1 MKNKRPRQRRV
12 SLKTGFAGLIFFV
25 SFTCYFHS
33 PSNAGPLEDPPL
45 AGSFAGTS
53 AKDILSATGIKGGL
67 VVHLGCGDGKLTA
80 ALHVNDSYLVHGLD
94 KDAKSIKKARDYI
107 SKPANGG
114 SPRNPASLDL
124 YGKVSVEQWSGN
136 VLPYSDNVVNLLVA
150 EDLGDVSMD
159 EVLRVL
165 CPNGA
170 AYLKYGRKWKKII
183 KPWPCDIDEWTH
195 FLHDADNNAVAKDTR
210 IATPKHLQWE
220 AEPKRTRDHDAQA
233 SISAMTSSNGRVFY
247 ILDEGL
253 TSLIHHPAKWN
264 LIARDAFNGKLLW
277 KRNIDSWITHLH
289 YFRSGPAQLP
299 RRLVSIGNR
308 VYVTPGFT
316 APVMALDA
324 ATGKTVLTYK
334 GSEKAEEFICHD
346 EVLLVVVGDP
356 QVWNRYAPRIDNYW
370 EFYDERGP
378 RPGKRIIA
386 YQADT
391 GKELWRIK
399 GDNLARL
406 APLSLTS
413 GNKKAFYLD
422 NEKLYCVELQ
432 SGKEL
437 WNVPFGTRGLFLRNY
452 APTVV
457 QYKDTVVCLSL
468 DRLAVFSIKNGN
480 KLWENKGYAG
490 FASPGDLFVIND
502 VVWTFP
508 TTVAVHLPR
517 DRVPGK
523 GTEFLAFD
531 LYTGEVKKRLN
542 KKEVWPGG
550 HHHRCYRNK
559 ATERYF
565 ISSRRG
571 LEFVDLEGDDNTIN
585 WWVRGVCQYGVM
597 PCNGLIYVPPHPC
610 QCFND
615 IKFDGF
621 HALAAQRV
629 KTESENQERLVK
641 GKAYGQISL
650 DTKHRTLN
658 TTRLSSPKSA
668 GQESTNPVWAPPV
681 PNSDPQEWPTYRH
694 DITRS
699 GCASTK
705 VPVKLKMKWQ
715 ADIGGKLSS
724 VVVAQNKLF
733 ASAVDKQIV
742 YCLDAA
748 NGKELW
754 KFIAAGRI
762 DSPPTIYGR
771 MAIFGCRNGYVYALR
786 VSDGE
791 LIWRFRGAP
800 LDRRTV
806 VRDRLESVWP
816 IHGSVLVVN
825 GTVYFSAGHTSY
837 LDGGIRLY
845 GLDAQSGQVRYST
858 TLSSHGASR
867 DGALPDVLI
876 SDGQNIM
883 MRQKRYDLSLEPS
896 KGPKTATIIANTG
909 LLEDCW
915 GHRWN
920 WILGTPDTFGKLLVF
935 DDKMAYGVQTYY
947 TFLKYDK
954 SMQPSTHTG
963 HLHQKYARYTPGQF
977 PIGTRLFARENK
989 KEKNLELIKKL
1000 RRTHTLE
1007 GNSHKWNRKM
1017 LVQFR
1022 AMVLADN
1029 VLFGAGWKDSVKIF
1043 EKNPYSENESVLT
1056 VMSIADGET
1065 LKEYPLKAEPVFDGM
1080 AAAYG
1085 KLYLSLK
1092 NGTII
1097 CLDGKL
1103 SNTRWIGATI
1113 P

>member
-1 MKNKRPRQRRV
+1 MFSVANAQPRR
-12 SLKTGFAGLIFFV
+12 FV
-25 SFTCYFHS
+25 SIS
-33 PSNAGPLEDPPL
+33 ASSAEPQNPSSGAHKRKAKQILDAG
-45 AGSFAGTS
+45 GV
-53 AKDILSATGIKGGL
+53 KGGL
-67 VVHLGCGDGKLTA
+67 VVHIGCEDGKLTA
-80 ALHVNDSYLVHGLD
+80 ALCASDSYLVHGLD
-94 KDAKSIKKARDYI
+94 KDATNVRKARNYI
-107 SKPANGG
+107 E
-114 SPRNPASLDL
+114 SLGL
-124 YGKVSVEQWSGN
+124 YGNVSVELWKGKR
-136 VLPYSDNVVNLLVA
+136 LPYIDNLVNLLVS
-150 EDLGDVSMD
+150 EQPI
-159 EVLRVL
+159 EVPMSEVMRVL
-165 CPNGA
+165 APNGV
-170 AYLKYGRKWKKII
+170 AYIKRGKTWKKKV
-183 KPWPCDIDEWTH
+183 KPWPDEIDEWTH
-195 FLHDADNNAVAKDTR
+195 FLHGADNNAVAKDAR

-233 SISAMTSSNGRVFY
+233 SISAMTSSSGRVFY

-253 TSLIHHPAKWN
+253 TSLIHHPAKWK

-277 KRNIDSWITHLH
+277 KRNVDSWITHLH

-299 RRLVSIGNR
+299 RRLVSIGDR
-308 VYVTPGFT
+308 VYVTLGFT

-324 ATGKTVLTYK
+324 ATGKTILAYK

-356 QVWNRYAPRIDNYW
+356 QVWNRYAPKIDNYW
-370 EFYDERGP
+370 EFYDENPDVSGQA
-378 RPGKRIIA
+378 GKHIIA
-386 YQADT
+386 YNADT
-391 GKELWRIK
+391 GKKLWNIT

-508 TTVAVHLPR
+508 GTQAIRVKP
-517 DRVPGK
+517 DDVPGK
-523 GTEFLAFD
+523 GKEFLGFD
-531 LYTGEVKKRLN
+531 LYSGKIKKSLVKSQ
-542 KKEVWPGG
+542 VWPGG

-559 ATERYF
+559 ATERYL

-585 WWVRGVCQYGVM
+585 WWVRGVCQYGFM
-597 PCNGLIYVPPHPC
+597 PCNGLIYAPPHPC

-621 HALAAQRV
+621 HALAAQKV
-629 KTESENQERLVK
+629 KTESEGGVRLVK

-650 DTKHRTLN
+650 DTEHRILN
-658 TTRLSSPKSA
+658 TARLSSPKSA
-668 GQESTNPVWAPPV
+668 GPESGNLLWAPPV
-681 PNSDPQEWPTYRH
+681 PNTNPQEWPTYRH

-699 GCASTK
+699 GCTSTK
-705 VPVKLKMKWQ
+705 VPVDIKKKWQ

-733 ASAVDKQIV
+733 ASAVDKQTI

-754 KFIAAGRI
+754 KFVAEGRV
-762 DSPPTIYGR
+762 DSPPTIYGE
-771 MAIFGCRNGYVYALR
+771 MAIFGCRNGYVYTLR
-786 VSDGE
+786 ASDGQ
-791 LIWRFRGAP
+791 LVWRFRAAP
-800 LDRRTV
+800 MDRRTV
-806 VRDRLESVWP
+806 VIDRLESIWP
-816 IHGSVLVVN
+816 IHGSILVVN
-825 GTVYFSAGHTSY
+825 GTVYFCAGHSSY
-837 LDGGIRLY
+837 LDGGLRLY
-845 GLDAQSGQVRYST
+845 GLDAKSGQVRYST
-858 TLSSHGASR
+858 TLSSDGASR

-876 SDGQNIM
+876 SDGQNIT
-883 MRQKRYDLSLEPS
+883 MRQKRYDLSLQES
-896 KGPKTATIIANTG
+896 KRPKAATITANTG

-920 WILGTPDTFGKLLVF
+920 WILGASDAFGKLLVF
-935 DDKMAYGVQTYY
+935 DDKMVYGVQTYY

-954 SMQPSTHTG
+954 SMQPGTHTG

-1000 RRTHTLE
+1000 RRTLE
-1007 GNSHKWNRKM
+1007 SNSHKWNRKM

-1029 VLFGAGWKDSVKIF
+1029 VLFGAGWKDSEKIF
-1043 EKNPYSENESVLT
+1043 EGPRPAGSRKNPYSENESVLT
-1056 VMSIADGET
+1056 VISTADGQT
-1065 LKEYPLKAEPVFDGM
+1065 LKEYPLEAEPVFDGM

-1085 KLYLSLK
+1085 RLYLSMK
-1092 NGTII
+1092 NGRVL
-1097 CLDGKL
+1097 CMAPK
-1103 SNTRWIGATI
+1103 
-1113 P
+1113 